1 MGPRPLHAIISAGLR
16 GSSRRTSPPCSR
28 RRSPACPPPPA
39 PQVFVPRLRLRDS
52 DFRNRGLSGSLQ
64 VESGVRLGDRAHRIL
79 WGIDGSKTKQTRN
92 EDFSQF
98 DGTTGAF
105 TVLAGTLL
113 PLKCIRVN
121 STTTTATLMNALY
134 QV

>member
-1 MGPRPLHAIISAGLR
+1 MAQASG
-16 GSSRRTSPPCSR
+16 TFN
-28 RRSPACPPPPA
+28 RS
-39 PQVFVPRLRLRDS
+39 VLITKS
-52 DFRNRGLSGSLQ
+52 DTVNF
-64 VESGVRLGDRAHRIL
+64 
-79 WGIDGSKTKQTRN
+79 DGSTYAANAATKALPADAIFVGGAGIVVAVF
-92 EDFSQF
+92 E

-113 PLKCIRVN
+113 PLTCIRVN